1 MILRLGIALVL
12 YIAATYFMCGV
23 PFGKL
28 IARFGANIDIQ
39 KVGSGN
45 IGTTNVARSLGVGP
59 AAITLALD
67 AGKAFLC
74 CFLAR
79 PIMSYV
85 VFGGDSSPLAFG
97 APYDWVLGLI
107 VLTALSGH
115 VFSPYMRFRGGKG
128 VAVGLGATLG
138 MCWPVALGLLVVW
151 LIVVIPTRIVSAAS
165 CAAALALPF
174 LCWFLLSPSMLF
186 TLCMALAG
194 FFVIWAHRSNLQKL
208 IRGEEAPFSFH
219 RKDTDSQ
226 GE

>member
-1 MILRLGIALVL
+1 MLRLGITLIL

-23 PFGKL
+23 PFGKF
-28 IARFGANIDIQ
+28 IAHLTANIDIQ

-45 IGTTNVARSLGVGP
+45 IGTTNVARSLGIGP

-67 AGKAFLC
+67 AGKAFVC
-74 CFLAR
+74 CILAR
-79 PIMSYV
+79 PIISYA
-85 VFGGDSSPLAFG
+85 VFGGDASLLTFG

-151 LIVVIPTRIVSAAS
+151 LAVVIPSRIVSAAS
-165 CAAALALPF
+165 CAAAVALPF
-174 LCWFLLSPSMLF
+174 LSWFLLSASIWF
-186 TLCMALAG
+186 ILCMALAG
-194 FFVIWAHRSNLQKL
+194 LFVIWAHRSNLQKL

-219 RKDTDSQ
+219 RKDKDSQ
-226 GE
+226 GV